1 MQVLLPFIRLMKPHL
16 RWVLLGS
23 FLGLFTLF
31 ASIGLLTLSGWF
43 IAATALAGV
52 SVASAQAF
60 NYMTPGG
67 GVRGFAIARTA
78 GRYFE
83 RITTHEA
90 TFRLLASLRSWFYEH
105 LEPLNPARL
114 RQYRSADL
122 LNRIITDINSLD
134 NLYLRVVS
142 PSVIAAVTTL
152 LITLFL
158 WWVAPAF
165 GMLIFIALLI
175 AGICVPWIG
184 HQLGKTIGTEQ
195 VAKSSALRQAT
206 LTYVQGMSE
215 LHLYK
220 ALESQQALLEER
232 QAAMQSLQLKM
243 SLISGLVTAL
253 MTFAAGLTTLLALA
267 LGVSLVTEG
276 NLAPAWLALVIFCVL
291 ASFEAVAPLP
301 LAYQYLGKTRASAA
315 NLLDIT
321 QQRSDII
328 FPEEITQPLTPGSI
342 EFNSV
347 CFAYDE
353 QVILDDLSLH
363 IQAGQKVVLSGHTGS
378 GKSSVI
384 NLLTRFW
391 SYQQGQILLGG
402 IPVEDYPEE
411 QLRAQMSVLS
421 QPVQLFAGSVRN
433 NLKIGHSTASDEQML
448 AVLDRLA
455 LTDMLGSEGLDREVG
470 EGGNRLSGG
479 QRKRLGI
486 ARALLKSAPILI
498 LDEPTEGLDIDT
510 AKQVLDA
517 VMSYQQGQTLIM
529 ITHHQQGLD
538 KFDQHIKLDHGKRI
552 D

>member
-16 RWVLLGS
+16 SWVLLGS

-43 IAATALAGV
+43 IAATALAGI

-134 NLYLRVVS
+134 NLYLRVLS
-142 PSVIAAVTTL
+142 PSLIAAVTTL

-158 WWVAPAF
+158 WWVSPSF
-165 GMLIFIALLI
+165 GMLMFIALMI

-184 HQLGKTIGTEQ
+184 HQLGKSVGSEQ
-195 VAKSSALRQAT
+195 VIRSSALRQAT
-206 LTYVQGMSE
+206 LTYIQGMSE

-220 ALESQQALLEER
+220 ALEIQQSLLEER
-232 QAAMQSLQLKM
+232 QAAMQVLQLKM
-243 SLISGLVTAL
+243 SLITGLVTAL
-253 MTFAAGLTTLLALA
+253 MTFAAGLTTLFALVI
-267 LGVSLVTEG
+267 GISLVTEG
-276 NLAPAWLALVIFCVL
+276 QLAPAWLALVVFCVL

-315 NLLDIT
+315 NLLEIT
-321 QQRSDII
+321 QQQSDIT
-328 FPEEITQPLTPGSI
+328 FPEEMVQPLTPGSI

-347 CFAYDE
+347 RFAYDE
-353 QVILDDLSLH
+353 RVILHDLSLH
-363 IQAGQKVVLSGHTGS
+363 IHAGQKVALSGHTGS
-378 GKSSVI
+378 GKSSII

-402 IPVEDYPEE
+402 IPVEHYPEE
-411 QLRAQMSVLS
+411 QLRSHISVLS

-433 NLKIGHSTASDEQML
+433 NLMIGNAKATDEQML
-448 AVLDRLA
+448 AVLHRLA
-455 LTDMLGSEGLDREVG
+455 LTEMLGSDGLDREVG

-486 ARALLKSAPILI
+486 ARALLKTAPILI

-510 AKQVLDA
+510 AKQVMDA
-517 VMSYQQGQTLIM
+517 VMSHQPDQTLII

-538 KFDQHIKLDHGKRI
+538 RFDQHIRLDHGRRI